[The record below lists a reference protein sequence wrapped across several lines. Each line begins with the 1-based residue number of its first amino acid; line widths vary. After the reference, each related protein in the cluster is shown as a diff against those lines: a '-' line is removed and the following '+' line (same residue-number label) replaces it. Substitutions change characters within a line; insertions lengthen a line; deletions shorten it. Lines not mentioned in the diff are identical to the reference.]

1 MITVS
6 HVEEFIGGCSGGNGI
21 KFSTS
26 ALRVVAIYRI
36 GAMDVRVCPENPEEF
51 CHYVRCAMPTS
62 SGSDLLVKTV

>member
-6 HVEEFIGGCSGGNGI
+6 HVEEFHGGCSGGNGV
-21 KFSTS
+21 KFTTS
-26 ALRVVAIYRI
+26 AFRVVAIYRR

-51 CHYVRCAMPTS
+51 CHYVRCAMSS